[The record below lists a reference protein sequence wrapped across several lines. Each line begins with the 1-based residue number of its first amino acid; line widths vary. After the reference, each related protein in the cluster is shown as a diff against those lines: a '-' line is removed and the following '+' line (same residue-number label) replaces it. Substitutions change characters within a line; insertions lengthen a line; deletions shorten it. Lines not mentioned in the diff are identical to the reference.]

1 MNDIAGRKAAIP
13 LKPAA
18 RRRPTQAEV
27 EDAVRTLIAWTGDD
41 PTREGLRDTPRRV
54 AGAFEEYYSGYRLD
68 PNEVLSRTFEEMVKS
83 PAWDDIIR
91 QKGWRDAYLP
101 ADLFAAFLAAEQ
113 ARVADALRSVGLAK

>member
-1 MNDIAGRKAAIP
+1 VLAPGGLGPAERAA
-13 LKPAA
+13 
-18 RRRPTQAEV
+18 
-27 EDAVRTLIAWTGDD
+27 
-41 PTREGLRDTPRRV
+41 
-54 AGAFEEYYSGYRLD
+54 
-68 PNEVLSRTFEEMVKS
+68 LSRTFEEMVKS